1 MIPVISAC
9 LAGGVCG
16 DHCSPISDT
25 TIMAGA
31 GAGCSHVSHVETQL
45 PYALTVM
52 AVSFVSFVI
61 AGFIRSPW
69 IPLVVGLVLMF
80 AVMKFM
86 KSRAGSYQE

>member
-1 MIPVISAC
+1 
-9 LAGGVCG
+9 
-16 DHCSPISDT
+16 
-25 TIMAGA
+25 MAGA

-61 AGFIRSPW
+61 AGFVRSPW